1 MLSLYRRYLQEGRLR
16 AGYLRLLAYGG
27 AARPE
32 TVLREAGID
41 MTDRAFWQGGFD
53 VVGEL
58 IDRLEALG

>member
-1 MLSLYRRYLQEGRLR
+1 M
-16 AGYLRLLAYGG
+16 LAYGG

-41 MTDRAFWQGGFD
+41 MNDPAFWQGGFD